1 MKTRIV
7 TALGILAFII
17 PALLY
22 GGWLLFALIS
32 CIIIFGGMEYL
43 NLSDQ
48 GHAWPLLVK
57 PFAFALVYAVVFCPI
72 IALRIPILGV
82 GILCFLTIPVFSER
96 FNAKDSFLCISYLVF
111 FYMIASSFL
120 FIYTENPLYIWMI
133 IIATY
138 CCDTAAYFTGYLIGK
153 HKLNPRISPKKTIEG
168 SIGGWIF
175 GALCSFAY
183 AYFCIPDLLMW
194 EMIAASLLLPLSGQ
208 IGDLAFSAMKRCYQI
223 KDFSNLLPGHGGV
236 LDRLDS
242 LIFNFI
248 CFRMILAVM
257 LL

>member
-1 MKTRIV
+1 MKTRII

-17 PALLY
+17 PALYY

-32 CIIIFGGMEYL
+32 FIIIFGGMEYL
-43 NLSDQ
+43 GLAPQ
-48 GHAWPLLVK
+48 AGMWPFFIRPLAIL
-57 PFAFALVYAVVFCPI
+57 AVFTTVFCPYES
-72 IALRIPILGV
+72 LKLPIMGV
-82 GILCFLTIPVFSER
+82 WMLIFMAIPVFSEQ
-96 FNAKDSFLCISYLVF
+96 FDAKDALMCISYLSF

-120 FIYTENPLYIWMI
+120 MIYGTNPRYIWLI

-138 CCDTAAYFTGYLIGK
+138 CCDTAAYFCGYLLGR

-168 SIGGWIF
+168 SIGGWLF
-175 GALCSFAY
+175 GGLCSFVFAY
-183 AYFCIPDLLMW
+183 YCIPNMRVW
-194 EMIAASLLLPLSGQ
+194 EMLAAALLLPFSAQ
-208 IGDLAFSAMKRCYQI
+208 VGDLAFSAMKRRFGI

-248 CFRMILAVM
+248 CFQLILAVT